1 MSGGGEMGFST
12 EGGSHFHTFPYISLY
27 KMTKNGTV
35 HNSGL
40 NEANHFKLSEND
52 CMGEEDIF

>member
-1 MSGGGEMGFST
+1 MYGGGEMGFST
-12 EGGSHFHTFPYISLY
+12 EGGSHFPTFSYTSLY

>member
-12 EGGSHFHTFPYISLY
+12 EGGSHFHTFSYTYISI
-27 KMTKNGTV
+27 MTKNGTV

-40 NEANHFKLSEND
+40 NEANHSKLSENH